1 MRIRPIIAM
10 TFGAVLTVSHAH
22 ATTLSAEMTV
32 DDAFFAYLGTSPS
45 SLDTLVAS
53 AIGWT
58 TPVSFTSFSLTPG
71 QTYYLNIEA
80 FNYSGRGALLGQFTL
95 SDANFQFLN
104 GTQFLKSN
112 IDVGVYGSY
121 NNSSSN
127 PTLLPWVQPT
137 GSVVSYGVNGDSPW
151 GTFLGIDATAMW
163 IWPTDANN
171 CDHCIVD
178 FSVPI
183 LASETPLPAALPLFA
198 TGLGALGLLGWRRK
212 RKAAALAAA

>member
-1 MRIRPIIAM
+1 MIRPIVVAA
-10 TFGAVLTVSHAH
+10 FVAALAASQAQ

-32 DDAFFAYLGTSPS
+32 DNAFFAYLGTSPS
-45 SLDTLVAS
+45 SLGTLVAS
-53 AIGWT
+53 GNDWT

-80 FNYSGRGALLGQFTL
+80 INYGGQGALLGQFTL

-104 GTQFLKSN
+104 GTQFLKSG
-112 IDVGVYGSY
+112 ISVGGYGSY
-121 NNSSSN
+121 NNSNSAVT
-127 PTLLPWVQPT
+127 PQPWVTPT
-137 GSVVSYGVNGDSPW
+137 GAVVSYGANGVSPW
-151 GTFLGIDATAMW
+151 GTFSGIVANAKW

-171 CDHCIVD
+171 CEFCTVD

-198 TGLGALGLLGWRRK
+198 GGLGVIGLLSRRGK
-212 RKAAALAAA
+212 RKNAAALAP